1 MDSSKWCRASASGTT
16 PSAEPGDVWGQISV
30 GVDGTIFPV
39 LAPVLRPGRPLP
51 EVPGDPPFYVS
62 RRDAAEM
69 QG

>member
-1 MDSSKWCRASASGTT
+1 MVSRKRKRDDSFGR
-16 PSAEPGDVWGQISV
+16 PGDVWGQISV